1 MGRKVMVAQTR
12 GMEVKTS
19 GQVQNMFWNKPTD
32 FDNRLDMIGEG
43 DGKVEDDPQVLDL
56 HDLQKVVFNMEPQSE
71 LESTG

>member
-12 GMEVKTS
+12 GMEEGKWS
-19 GQVQNMFWNKPTD
+19 SSEYILKKELRD
-32 FDNRLDMIGEG
+32 LDNRLDMTGEG

-71 LESTG
+71 LETTG

>member
-1 MGRKVMVAQTR
+1 M
-12 GMEVKTS
+12 KTS

-56 HDLQKVVFNMEPQSE
+56 HDLQKVVFNMEP
-71 LESTG
+71 